1 MLISKLL
8 GEKQMRFTNIGFEG
22 FKIGISVPEDCD
34 LIVEQAHFKNVQT
47 CYEIRKDAKTTS
59 EPSKVRSEP
68 TKKVN
73 KVNKVNKDNGLNLD
87 INKVVQNLHNL
98 EIQSKMNKDFEQ
110 LEKIRKLKGLIG
122 SKKFI
127 GEYFNLVGEKV

>member
-1 MLISKLL
+1 
-8 GEKQMRFTNIGFEG
+8 MRFTNVGFEG

-34 LIVEQAHFKNVQT
+34 LIVEQAHLKNVQT

-59 EPSKVRSEP
+59 EP
-68 TKKVN
+68 TK
-73 KVNKVNKDNGLNLD
+73 KVNKDNGLNLD

>member
-1 MLISKLL
+1 
-8 GEKQMRFTNIGFEG
+8 MRFTNVGFEG

-68 TKKVN
+68 TK